1 MSTYYSCL
9 ILNEKPFFEVTNWV
23 SEFATLDSIFTF
35 PHSTST
41 IYLMVLSRVAN
52 LGPNLH
58 IFVGSGF
65 KTCDRHGYQKKIK
78 SGSGLNIKSKLGQ
91 ILNWVF
97 FSGRS
102 DPVPNLPPWFWPN
115 NFAEP
120 DLAPFSIII
129 SLAVSDDRLFLR
141 ELLP

>member
-97 FSGRS
+97 FLDVRIQCQICRPGSGLIILQNRT
-102 DPVPNLPPWFWPN
+102 LPPSP
-115 NFAEP
+115 
-120 DLAPFSIII
+120 
-129 SLAVSDDRLFLR
+129 SLSHSQ
-141 ELLP
+141 

>member
-58 IFVGSGF
+58 IFFGSGF
-65 KTCDRHGYQKKIK
+65 KTCYGHGYKKKIK

-97 FSGRS
+97 FLDVRIQCQIFRPGSGLIILQNRT
-102 DPVPNLPPWFWPN
+102 LPPSP
-115 NFAEP
+115 
-120 DLAPFSIII
+120 
-129 SLAVSDDRLFLR
+129 SLSHSQ
-141 ELLP
+141 